1 MVDQPKFKSVRT
13 DPVSGN
19 EVPIGSTPDE
29 VRDDIPAALSEGEYV
44 VPADVVR
51 YYGVKFFEDLRN
63 EAKSGWSDMEANG
76 RVGGEPMGMEMGG
89 DELPFDVSELQ
100 MMDDGEPEGMY
111 EGGYMAGYNTGSYAA
126 PAVPDNMAELRK
138 EFPASFVGGPNQAAE
153 EYRTYQ
159 NAEGM
164 TITIRFINGKPVTPI
179 PEGYTE
185 ADSAEEAVAPSSPAQ
200 SSSDDD
206 EGLPVEFT
214 DIGNQLYNKEKES
227 IDWDTASSSDFNNT
241 MANMYGST
249 GSKAK
254 SIASAIN
261 PILGIGIGVASRHQE
276 KKMLEALNKRIKAG
290 ETDLIETRDR
300 LNSYIDRDGDG
311 ERDSMVQRSGI
322 FGGGKSMTDKLTD
335 TSGDGKVD
343 FADTWLGDLLG
354 FDGTAGVQGAN
365 LSDSRAGARRNL
377 ASQFDFDSSEFKD
390 AQAAANAASQPED
403 TRTAAEATS
412 DWVAATNAAKGV
424 STDDPAAWTAA
435 IRAQSEASKA
445 ATKKIQEESGW
456 TGFFSPPKD

>member
-126 PAVPDNMAELRK
+126 PAVPDNMAALQK

-179 PEGYTE
+179 PDGYTE
-185 ADSAEEAVAPSSPAQ
+185 ADAAAETVAPTQ
-200 SSSDDD
+200 RVTNDDD
-206 EGLPVEFT
+206 DGPTAPKTEQP
-214 DIGNQLYNKEKES
+214 DP
-227 IDWDTASSSDFNNT
+227 IDWDTVGADKFNET
-241 MANMYGST
+241 MDSMYSKT
-249 GSKAK
+249 GKGALA
-254 SIASAIN
+254 IAGAIN
-261 PILGIGIGVASRHQE
+261 PILGIAGSLAKGHQE
-276 KKMLEALNKRIKAG
+276 KKMLEALDKRIDAG
-290 ETDLIETRDR
+290 ETELRDVRNR
-300 LNSYIDRDGDG
+300 LLGYVDMNADGKRDNIV
-311 ERDSMVQRSGI
+311 EKSGI
-322 FGGGKSMTDKLTD
+322 FGGEKNMTEGLLDR
-335 TSGDGKVD
+335 DGGGAG

-354 FDGTAGVQGAN
+354 LDGKAGVQGPDLKA
-365 LSDSRAGARRNL
+365 SRAGARRGEVADNDE
-377 ASQFDFDSSEFKD
+377 SR
-390 AQAAANAASQPED
+390 NAAINFGS
-403 TRTAAEATS
+403 
-412 DWVAATNAAKGV
+412 AATGSTVIVDAPDKDGDTNRRKVTTYDPDEVKKKAKEG
-424 STDDPAAWTAA
+424 
-435 IRAQSEASKA
+435 
-445 ATKKIQEESGW
+445 GFN
-456 TGFFSPPKD
+456 TGGR